1 MPKVSTLVATFVCAL
16 LLATGARGDTELDS
30 LVRRLASGAD
40 FRVRVQAALQLGKT
54 HDPAYT
60 RALGG
65 ALDDKND
72 SVRAAAAAAL
82 KTLGDPDAIN
92 YLRESRLDRSP
103 AVRRQVRDALD
114 YLEARLREMKVVVKI
129 GKIRNSTTVNSPA
142 AVDTLAQASR
152 RTLGSLDAVGVVG
165 ESQDV
170 NEVAKRRKL
179 PALLLTGSIRK
190 MGVEKSGGSLIYS
203 AKVEY
208 VLHRMPA
215 QAIAGR
221 MSGSASTRASA
232 AEASDGRRR
241 AELRDAVLEAAA
253 QSALKRA
260 KPALIAA
267 ASM

>member
-1 MPKVSTLVATFVCAL
+1 MPKIHTLLAALACTL
-16 LLATGARGDTELDS
+16 LLVTGAAGDTELDS
-30 LVRRLASGAD
+30 LVRRLESGGD

-60 RALGG
+60 SALGR

-82 KTLGDPDAIN
+82 KTLGDPDAIDH
-92 YLRESRLDRSP
+92 LRESRLDRSP
-103 AVRRQVRDALD
+103 AVRRQVLDALAF
-114 YLEARLREMKVVVKI
+114 LETRLREMKVVVKI
-129 GKIRNSTTVNSPA
+129 GRIRNSTNVNSPA
-142 AVDTLAQASR
+142 AVSTLAVASR
-152 RTLGSLDAVGVVG
+152 RTLGSLEAVGVVG

-190 MGVEKSGGSLIYS
+190 MGVEKSAGALIYS
-203 AKVEY
+203 AQVEY
-208 VLHRMPA
+208 VLHRMPE
-215 QAIAGR
+215 QAIAGK
-221 MSGSASTRASA
+221 MTGSASTRASA
-232 AEASDGRRR
+232 EEASDSHRR

-260 KPALIAA
+260 RSALIAA